1 MFLKPILIAA
11 AAAVLSPL
19 IAVAFF
25 LLSSSDDVRQAML
38 VLASPDHEVS
48 PAKGSSQAENAKI
61 VLKEARL
68 LASSATTLHRTLS
81 KEPDGWLTVV
91 LCPQGQPLPSAGR
104 CPSREIIRAP
114 TTIKHPVSE
123 VAPTKLDM
131 ESWRIDFPI
140 RPRSS
145 PLPGQMALGGS

>member
-1 MFLKPILIAA
+1 MFLKSILIAA
-11 AAAVLSPL
+11 VAALLSPM
-19 IAVAFF
+19 IAVAIFI
-25 LLSSSDDVRQAML
+25 LSSSDDIGQAL
-38 VLASPDHEVS
+38 LALASPDHEVS

-114 TTIKHPVSE
+114 TAIKHAVSD
-123 VAPTKLDM
+123 VTPIKLNKDAG
-131 ESWRIDFPI
+131 RIDFPI
-140 RPRSS
+140 RERSS
-145 PLPGQMALGGS
+145 ALLGQMAFGGS